1 MNSYQK
7 TTHLPGPLER
17 SGPNSRTIRVGDP
30 VLIRNK
36 FLDENY
42 VQGQDDW
49 ILNVGL
55 VVDMMEDQGG
65 YLLYEVLFE
74 NEVGWWDDYE
84 LKLVEENDVS
94 NAS

>member
-1 MNSYQK
+1 
-7 TTHLPGPLER
+7 
-17 SGPNSRTIRVGDP
+17 
-30 VLIRNK
+30 
-36 FLDENY
+36 
-42 VQGQDDW
+42 
-49 ILNVGL
+49 LNVGL